1 MSDFQIIDKD
11 ELTNVDRS
19 ADYILVYD
27 FNAAKLVRSNVNS
40 LLDLLSHPVGIDDAQ
55 TLTNKTITAPA
66 ISSPVLSG
74 TITGT
79 YTLGGTPTF
88 PSSVVTLTG
97 SQTLTNKVLTSPTI
111 NTANIVNPTLA
122 VDTISEHTADNGV
135 TIDGLNIKDGAL
147 TTANSVTNAA
157 LAAESVGNSK
167 LITTAGDLGGVW
179 KEVTPTLTNMVIG
192 TGGSAKNVQ
201 RYTKIGKTVHVRGE
215 IIFGTSGSSV
225 SGIPIINL
233 PVTAATIFVSAA
245 EPVGIAKVL
254 DASPAG
260 AYTCVMDLPD
270 VTTVRLVAV
279 KTDATYLTNAAA
291 NITVPITWTAGDAIM
306 YQLTYEAA

>member
-1 MSDFQIIDKD
+1 MADFQIIDKD

-40 LLDLLSHPVGIDDAQ
+40 LLNLLSHPVGIDDVQ

-66 ISSPVLSG
+66 ISNPVLSG

-88 PSSVVTLTG
+88 PSAVVTLTG

-122 VDTISEHTADNGV
+122 VNTISEHTADNGV

-157 LAAESVGNSK
+157 LATESVSNSK
-167 LITTAGDLGGVW
+167 LITTAGDIGGAW
-179 KEVTPTLTNMVIG
+179 LAWTPTLSGILNN
-192 TGGSAKNVQ
+192 AKWTKDCK
-201 RYTKIGKTVHVRGE
+201 YTQIGKTIHFRVYLKANTTTPTDGAGSGA
-215 IIFGTSGSSV
+215 IFT
-225 SGIPIINL
+225 L
-233 PVTAATIFVSAA
+233 PVTTGSLAAQVPVIGQSGILDSGTARYTGFVEFNS
-245 EPVGIAKVL
+245 
-254 DASPAG
+254 
-260 AYTCVMDLPD
+260 
-270 VTTVRLVAV
+270 TTTARVRYID
-279 KTDATYLTNAAA
+279 TAAA
-291 NITVPITWTAGDAIM
+291 VGGDTETTSSAPFTWTTNDEIFCTG
-306 YQLTYEAA
+306 TYEAA